1 MIILCTLL
9 LALIISLAAVLVEVI
24 FKPHWAWL
32 RRIIVAM
39 IALTVIC
46 GIATGIIVGGSRGE
60 INRLEADY
68 DKLVLYQAVVEQTD
82 NEYVR
87 FDFYQSVVEYNKKYE
102 NVVDKSQSIWLG
114 ALYPKDWAE
123 QIAPIEFY
131 LNGGT
136 YEG

>member
-1 MIILCTLL
+1 MVILCTLL
-9 LALIISLAAVLVEVI
+9 LALIISLAAVLVDII

-32 RRIIVAM
+32 RRVIVAM
-39 IALTVIC
+39 IVLSVFC
-46 GIATGIIVGGSRGE
+46 GIATGIIIGGSHGE
-60 INRLEADY
+60 INHLQAEH
-68 DKLVLYQAVVEQTD
+68 DKLTLYQTVVEQTD

-87 FDFYQSVVEYNKKYE
+87 FDFYQDVMKYNQKYE
-102 NVVDKSQSIWLG
+102 NAVDKAQSIWLG

-136 YEG
+136 YAG